1 MVSKE
6 ERRLVADSLS
16 ATKLE
21 LNMLRRENAC
31 YANLASSVYAE
42 LAASV
47 TRGQATLGQYQWSHA
62 ILVSTDI
69 PHTERAVLAHATQLI
84 NLACASFLVIS
95 RGYSRQ
101 AGPLLRSLYECLAL
115 TCKAR
120 TDEPL
125 ARKILKDSLRPAD
138 SKKLVETMVSAVIPL
153 TREWASETGGC
164 LQASETE
171 SQLRIVM
178 RRWYGDLSKVS
189 HPISTGLGTQF
200 RLAQDIG
207 ASKYGWGA
215 EPEVGEVV
223 AHHLGQLWHL
233 QRLVGIVLILATKS
247 MPYDKYQELQT
258 AWATYISSDLRLV
271 PRLIDLFPSSSRL
284 PLNAT

>member
-1 MVSKE
+1 MLSKE
-6 ERRLVADSLS
+6 ERQLVADSLS

-47 TRGQATLGQYQWSHA
+47 TRGQASLGQYQWSHA
-62 ILVSTDI
+62 VLVSTGKPD
-69 PHTERAVLAHATQLI
+69 TERAVLAHATQLI

-125 ARKILKDSLRPAD
+125 ARRILTDSLRTSD
-138 SKKLVETMVSAVIPL
+138 TTKLAKTMSSAAI
-153 TREWASETGGC
+153 R
-164 LQASETE
+164 
-171 SQLRIVM
+171 
-178 RRWYGDLSKVS
+178 
-189 HPISTGLGTQF
+189 
-200 RLAQDIG
+200 
-207 ASKYGWGA
+207 
-215 EPEVGEVV
+215 
-223 AHHLGQLWHL
+223 
-233 QRLVGIVLILATKS
+233 
-247 MPYDKYQELQT
+247 
-258 AWATYISSDLRLV
+258 
-271 PRLIDLFPSSSRL
+271 
-284 PLNAT
+284 